1 MKKQFLII
9 VLCGLCTLVN
19 AQGMLR
25 TIIFADNNDDRIGE
39 GVQCNMEQ
47 IIEEIDIIAACIDMT
62 DRCATPLVF
71 EQFNCNPQ
79 NMRNCINNFK
89 CGKDDIVLFFYF
101 GHGGRSPQDRSDF
114 PQMCLG
120 TDFSQNSQW
129 IPLEDV
135 KDAIEKQN
143 PRFLLVFG
151 DLCNSSDLGI
161 TPKYGVLTSAAS
173 ATDIA
178 QKQKEAMKKLFL
190 YSKGTVIASGSE
202 KNEFSWYLNS
212 YPDGYGFF
220 TNIFIQEL
228 ESYTTSTDNPN
239 WDTLME
245 RVRNGVIS
253 FSSELRAQDTRPENE
268 RITVQRPQS
277 KRNITYINNNLV
289 VEEKTEE
296 NKQITK
302 KNETLVVNDKI
313 EDNSDLKSMLVDLVN
328 KENSP
333 MTRIRK
339 RSDVLA
345 LFANPKV
352 WVDMVGRNHTT
363 VVSGAYASDFVER
376 LSTAP
381 YLKNFSI
388 VDCQRDNNGKIT
400 SLKIHEIYER

>member
-1 MKKQFLII
+1 MKKLFSII
-9 VLCGLCTLVN
+9 ILCGLCILAN

-25 TIIFADNNDDRIGE
+25 TIIFADTNDERIGE
-39 GVQCNMEQ
+39 GVQSNMDN
-47 IIEEIDIIAACIDMT
+47 ILEEIDVIAACADMT
-62 DRCATPLVF
+62 DKCATPLVF

-79 NMRNCINNFK
+79 NMRNCIKNFK

-120 TDFSQNSQW
+120 TDFAQNSQW

-135 KDAIEKQN
+135 KNAIEKQN

-173 ATDIA
+173 ATDIKST
-178 QKQKEAMKKLFL
+178 QKAAMKKLFL

-202 KNEFSWYLNS
+202 KGEYSWYANS
-212 YPDGYGFF
+212 YPDGFGFF
-220 TNIFIQEL
+220 TSIFIDEL
-228 ESYTTSTDNPN
+228 ENYTSSTPPPN

-253 FSSELRAQDTRPENE
+253 FSTEVRSKDTRPESE
-268 RITVQRPQS
+268 RVTIQRPIS
-277 KRNITYINNNLV
+277 KRDVTYIDINQV
-289 VEEKTEE
+289 IEEKIEE

-302 KNETLVVNDKI
+302 KNDTLVDNNKVEN
-313 EDNSDLKSMLVDLVN
+313 NSDLKSMLVDLVN

-333 MTRIRK
+333 MIRIRK
-339 RSDVLA
+339 RSAVLA
-345 LFANPKV
+345 LFANPNI
-352 WVDMVGRNHTT
+352 WVDMMGRNHTT
-363 VVSGAYASDFVER
+363 VVSSEYASDFVER